1 MDGTLQAE
9 DHDVVTRLDACV
21 AVNELS
27 LAVTHE
33 AGYGEVAAQFQ
44 VLDIGASHAV
54 AFLDDNFG
62 YLGIGKCQATGV
74 VLVGINHDLIDA
86 A

>member
-1 MDGTLQAE
+1 MDGTLQTE

-33 AGYGEVAAQFQ
+33 TGNGEVAAQFQ
-44 VLDIGASHAV
+44 VA
-54 AFLDDNFG
+54 
-62 YLGIGKCQATGV
+62 
-74 VLVGINHDLIDA
+74 
-86 A
+86 